1 MGRHRGQINHLIEIE
16 LKLQGMVLQTRTRK
30 GNLRLQVRSRYPYAM
45 ELIKQSY
52 DVSGE
57 RNETENLTSKT

>member
-1 MGRHRGQINHLIEIE
+1 
-16 LKLQGMVLQTRTRK
+16 MVLQTRTRK